1 MSRFRVLLV
10 AAICL
15 QTAAFS
21 TIAQDQFPSRAVK
34 FVTASVGSPQDVIG
48 RMVGQ
53 KLAEAW
59 GQPVIVENRPGAG
72 SLVSIASAAKAPPDG
87 YTMLLSSSA
96 FAVTPS
102 LTPGAGYNAE
112 KDFVPVTLIASTP
125 NIIVSGPALNVSSL
139 KEAVEKART
148 GKLNYGSPGL
158 GTTPQLSAEYL
169 LKSLARV
176 SVVHVP
182 YAGAAPAITAVA
194 GGQIELA
201 SVAMPAATQLVKA
214 GKLRGLA
221 VTGSKRSTVLPE
233 VPTIAEAGFAGFED
247 VTWVGIWL
255 PTGTPAAIANKVAA
269 DTAKVM
275 ALADTRERLAS
286 MGYEAMDSTPAQ
298 FSAFL
303 KQEVAKWAKVV
314 KETGAKAE

>member
-1 MSRFRVLLV
+1 MIRMPLCLIS
-10 AAICL
+10 AIFL
-15 QTAAFS
+15 QAAAFS
-21 TIAQDQFPSRAVK
+21 SQAQEPFPSRPIK

-53 KLAEAW
+53 KLSEAW
-59 GQPVIVENRPGAG
+59 GQPVVVENRPGAG
-72 SLVSIASAAKAPPDG
+72 SLVSITSAAKAPPDG

-102 LTPGAGYNAE
+102 LTPNAGYNAE
-112 KDFVPVTLIASTP
+112 RDFVPVTLIAATP
-125 NIIVSGPALNVSSL
+125 NIIVAGPALNVNSL
-139 KEAVEKART
+139 KEVVEKAKT

-169 LKSLARV
+169 FKSLAKV
-176 SVVHVP
+176 SIVHVP
-182 YAGAAPAITAVA
+182 YAGAAPAITAAA

-221 VTGSKRSTVLPE
+221 VTGNRRSPVLPD
-233 VPTIAEAGFAGFED
+233 VPTIAEAGFPGFED

-255 PTGTPAAIANKVAA
+255 PTGTPPSIANKVAM

-275 ALADTRERLAS
+275 GMADTKERLAS
-286 MGYEAMDSTPAQ
+286 MGYEAMDGTPAQ